1 MKMRS
6 SKVRTI
12 EQKLKMEE
20 LDLSNNNNKKKNA

>member
-12 EQKLKMEE
+12 EQKLQMEE

>member
-12 EQKLKMEE
+12 EQKMQMEE
-20 LDLSNNNNKKKNA
+20 LDLSNNNNNNA